1 LHKRPVIGTIAFH
14 LGPELRVE
22 SVKRGYNQAI
32 EDELLAGSGWEA
44 DGYRLFTISVFAGSS
59 GRG

>member
-1 LHKRPVIGTIAFH
+1 MIGTIAFH